1 MNKCI
6 LDNVYF
12 GFRLLLKN
20 VVVLCFQIFVKDS
33 DKLVSDALA
42 VDWLNRNLYWLD
54 SNVAQ
59 IKVVDA
65 LLF

>member
-1 MNKCI
+1 MNI
-6 LDNVYF
+6 YVFDDTYF

-20 VVVLCFQIFVKDS
+20 VDVFCFQVFVEDS

-59 IKVVDA
+59 IKVLDA
-65 LLF
+65 LVL